1 MYLSEYS
8 EQSIYM
14 RKSKTGKEH
23 EYTRTKTYVNFRCDN
38 CDREFTRARSKI
50 SPNRLNNNVFH
61 VCDNCD
67 SKKFAQ
73 RKGVEKKQMW
83 NMTASSSQ
91 PISKF

>member
-1 MYLSEYS
+1 
-8 EQSIYM
+8 
-14 RKSKTGKEH
+14 
-23 EYTRTKTYVNFRCDN
+23 
-38 CDREFTRARSKI
+38 
-50 SPNRLNNNVFH
+50 